1 MRIKKIAKMEN
12 VGPFKKYTPLGEA
25 WGQCTVIYGPN
36 GHGKSTLAAVFRSL
50 QQKDGSHILER
61 QTLGATTPATVNVI
75 TETSTGSSTTATT
88 FNGKEWLGAGPT
100 IEIFDATFVSD
111 NVYTGDTVSSAHR
124 QNLLEIVIGEREV
137 AVSNQIK
144 ALDTKGRDLAA
155 TISAFETAIENQLER
170 PFSLDT
176 FIQLQPIADA
186 AVQLQSL
193 TTQLHAA
200 RTQQEVLA
208 RPNLASFTL
217 PALPAFR
224 DLLLVCPQRLS
235 QQAQARVQQHLASLG
250 AGGEGWLRN
259 GISHAHGREDCPLCG
274 QPLAQAELMKLYN
287 EYFSNAYREQ
297 VVALERC
304 RNELEAVL
312 GEAAWSAFQKR
323 VMQNQSVVHAWQDLT
338 KLDQAQLAI
347 DQIEQRWRKAHLVVS
362 ELLRRKLDNP
372 TLALQCNEEVTAA
385 LADYDES
392 RQLVEA
398 HKAAI
403 QSANLTI
410 GEIKKRAASATEQD
424 LMYKL
429 RQVGNAKLRHTDNM
443 AAKVDNLVKLRA
455 EKAILDK
462 QKAELRAGLSQDA
475 KKQWELYQDGVNRWL
490 KQFGANFEVVNAK
503 ASFPGGKPNS
513 SYQLKVNNIAL
524 DLGDAKTPK
533 GTPCFRTAL
542 STGDKHTLA
551 MAFFLTK
558 LESDGCASKVVII
571 DDPMSSLDTFRRTA
585 TLQALAN
592 VAKTAGQL
600 ILLSHDQAFLA
611 EFEHY
616 FHEPVHALELRMRND
631 GPILDRW
638 EIAEFHR
645 TLWNRSFCVLKR
657 FVDNDDSGHL
667 VSPETA
673 RSETRLYLE
682 DALRTKFPASFTPTD
697 TLGSMCGKI
706 REAPIGNPLHSQRG
720 TTLAEFD
727 ALNEYTNSAHHASRL
742 PTTTE
747 AEARAYVQRA
757 IRLVQGSR

>member
-12 VGPFKKYTPLGEA
+12 VGPFKKYSPSGEA

-50 QQKDGSHILER
+50 QQKDGAHILER
-61 QTLGATTPATVNVI
+61 QTLGSTHPATVNVI
-75 TETSTGSSTTATT
+75 TETSTAI
-88 FNGKEWLGAGPT
+88 FNGKEWLGTGPT
-100 IEIFDATFVSD
+100 VEIFDATFVSD

-124 QNLLEIVIGEREV
+124 QNLLEIVVGEREV

-155 TISAFETAIENQLER
+155 KIGDAEAAIENQIER
-170 PFSLDT
+170 PFSLDS
-176 FIQLQPIADA
+176 FIQLQPIDDA
-186 AVQLQSL
+186 AAQLQSL

-208 RPNLASFTL
+208 RPNLASFNL
-217 PALPAFR
+217 PTLPAFR

-259 GISHAHGREDCPLCG
+259 GIAHAHGREDCPLCG

-323 VMQNQSVVHAWQDLT
+323 VMQNQSVVHAWQDLA

-347 DQIEQRWRKAHLVVS
+347 DQIEQRWRKAHLAVS

-398 HKAAI
+398 HKATI
-403 QSANLTI
+403 QSANLKI
-410 GEIKKRAASATEQD
+410 GDIKKRAASATEQD
-424 LMYKL
+424 LMFKL
-429 RQVGNAKLRHTDNM
+429 RQVGNAKLRHTDIM
-443 AAKVDNLVKLRA
+443 AAKVANLVKLRA
-455 EKAILDK
+455 EKATLDK

-475 KKQWELYQDGVNRWL
+475 KKQWERYQDGVNRWL

-524 DLGDAKTPK
+524 DLGDAKTPR

-558 LESDGCASKVVII
+558 LESDGCASKVVVI
-571 DDPMSSLDTFRRTA
+571 DDPMSSLDTFRRAA
-585 TLQALAN
+585 TLQALAG
-592 VAKTAGQL
+592 VAEKAAQL

-616 FHEPVHALELRMRND
+616 LHQPVHALELRMRNQ
-631 GPILDRW
+631 GPMLAPWKID
-638 EIAEFHR
+638 EFHR
-645 TLWNRSFCVLKR
+645 SLWNRSFVVLQR
-657 FVDNDDSGHL
+657 FLDNNENDGGHF

-682 DALRTKFPASFTPTD
+682 HELRTRFPASFSTTD
-697 TLGSMCGKI
+697 SLGTMCGKI
-706 REAPIGNPLHSQRG
+706 REAQPGDPLVSHQG

-727 ALNEYTNSAHHASRL
+727 ALNEYTNSSHHASRL
-742 PTTTE
+742 PPTTQTE
-747 AEARAYVQRA
+747 ARTYVTRA
-757 IRLVQGSR
+757 IALVQSRDGSR